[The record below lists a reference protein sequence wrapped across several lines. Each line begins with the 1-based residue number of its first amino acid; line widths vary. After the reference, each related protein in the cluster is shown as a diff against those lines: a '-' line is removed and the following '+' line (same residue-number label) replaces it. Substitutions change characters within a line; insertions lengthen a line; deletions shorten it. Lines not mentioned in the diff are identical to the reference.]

1 MFNGTYTSELNPI
14 EMLWAWSKP
23 KFTRELINVFDFKN
37 EQLIHEL
44 ITDCILAVSPV
55 SLKLQVDKCFD
66 LMRDYLIH
74 L

>member
-1 MFNGTYTSELNPI
+1 M
-14 EMLWAWSKP
+14 
-23 KFTRELINVFDFKN
+23 FDFKN